1 MRGLRMLGV
10 AAVAL
15 AVGLVGAS
23 SSFASQDDVYTSY
36 TQPSNALVMPFDA
49 SNNRQSFFVVSNLG
63 GFSSFGNQR
72 LAGVTTHWSYW
83 SENCDHLA
91 DVYACLTLNDTVV
104 VDPTDIR
111 SVDAANQAY
120 GPSINL
126 SGKQGFVVVTA
137 YETGPECGDAFY
149 AGYKP
154 VDNAIV
160 GTYTLADTT
169 SGASLGADAIG
180 LGLHGSGAHTELPAI
195 TTDAIDI
202 QTFRPDSLDLSA
214 VILLSL
220 KEHAGNGATSFVEV
234 GPNNKTI
241 TTSVTYYDNTETA
254 TSLPDAEVNC
264 AEFNTLTP
272 GTGNLIPGT
281 VSGLTAGIF
290 RMGSFDPSIGGD
302 TGRWIYAVYGSTGK
316 YRVLG
321 SNQ

>member
-1 MRGLRMLGV
+1 M
-10 AAVAL
+10 
-15 AVGLVGAS
+15 
-23 SSFASQDDVYTSY
+23 
-36 TQPSNALVMPFDA
+36 
-49 SNNRQSFFVVSNLG
+49 
-63 GFSSFGNQR
+63 
-72 LAGVTTHWSYW
+72 
-83 SENCDHLA
+83 
-91 DVYACLTLNDTVV
+91 
-104 VDPTDIR
+104 
-111 SVDAANQAY
+111 
-120 GPSINL
+120 
-126 SGKQGFVVVTA
+126 
-137 YETGPECGDAFY
+137 
-149 AGYKP
+149 
-154 VDNAIV
+154 
-160 GTYTLADTT
+160 
-169 SGASLGADAIG
+169 
-180 LGLHGSGAHTELPAI
+180 PAI

-302 TGRWIYAVYGSTGK
+302 TGRWIYAVYGQAVGRFGAGSNGK